1 TDVTVDAIEWA
12 VDNDMDVINMSLGSP
27 FGSKDDPSAVAATNA
42 ARAGVIVVASAGNE
56 GPSPYMTGS
65 PATALGAISVAATD
79 PWEKL
84 PGANITAGA
93 LSVQAINANGYALSG
108 SLSYNIKVIKNVG
121 GNEDLGCSPAAFG
134 TLAPGTIAVVN
145 RGVCA
150 RVAKAIYGQQAGAAA
165 VVMVNNA
172 AGFPPFEG
180 PITNDPDTGESA
192 NVTIPFLGV
201 KGPATSSTT
210 DGAKLRTLADGTAT
224 TVA

>member
-121 GNEDLGCSPAAFG
+121 GNEDLGCSPAAF
-134 TLAPGTIAVVN
+134 
-145 RGVCA
+145 
-150 RVAKAIYGQQAGAAA
+150 
-165 VVMVNNA
+165 
-172 AGFPPFEG
+172 
-180 PITNDPDTGESA
+180 
-192 NVTIPFLGV
+192 
-201 KGPATSSTT
+201 
-210 DGAKLRTLADGTAT
+210 RTLADGTAT
-224 TVA
+224 TVAAASITNPSFKGFASFTSTGPRSGDSGLKPDISAPGVSIISTGMGTGTAGAALSGTSMAAPHVTGVAALTRQ